1 MSDHPPFQDA
11 VLISDQDDSLLRRM
25 NELDDGSLQT
35 QEGFTPKEIQMSVF
49 GASIQ
54 LYNSGRHGR
63 DYEGQILAVKEAA
76 TILSVILNVDVIGG
90 IFEEIVAEH
99 HHPYDVFARA
109 QSEIEGIFK
118 PEPR

>member
-1 MSDHPPFQDA
+1 MEDQSPFQDA
-11 VLISDQDDSLLRRM
+11 VPISDQDDSLLRRM
-25 NELDDGSLQT
+25 NEFDGGSLQT
-35 QEGFTPKEIQMSVF
+35 QESLPPKEIQTSLF

-54 LYNSGRHGR
+54 LYNSGCYGR
-63 DYEGQILAVKEAA
+63 DYDGQIQAVKEAA

-109 QSEIEGIFK
+109 QSEIDRTFNS
-118 PEPR
+118 EPK